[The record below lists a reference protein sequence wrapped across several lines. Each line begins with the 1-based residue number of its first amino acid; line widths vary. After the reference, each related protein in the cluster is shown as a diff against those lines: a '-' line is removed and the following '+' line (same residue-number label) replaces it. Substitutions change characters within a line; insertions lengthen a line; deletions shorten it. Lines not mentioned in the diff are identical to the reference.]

1 MADPYPLSNLITPMS
16 LNASASATAT
26 DGSGNT
32 LILQILFQVLL
43 IFLNAV
49 FACAEIAVISMNG
62 AKLDQLVAKGDKKA
76 KKLAKLTEQPAK
88 FLSTIQVAITL
99 AGFLGSAFAADN
111 FAGYIV
117 NWLYKEGGPVSKDVI
132 NSVSVI
138 LVTLILSYFTLIFG
152 ELVPKR
158 LAMKKTEQ
166 LALGMSGMLR
176 FFSIIFAPIVWLL
189 TVSTNGVLRLLGIDP
204 NAEEEEVTEE
214 EIRMMVDAGSEK
226 GAIDVEEKELIQN
239 VFEFDDLTAN
249 EIATHRTEISLLW
262 MDETAEE
269 WEETIHESRHTYFPI
284 CEESVD
290 NVIGVLNAKDYFRLT
305 DKSRENVLKEAV
317 KPAYLVPEA
326 VKADVLFKNMKKTHN
341 YFAVVLDEYGGMSG
355 IVTMT
360 DLIECIVGDLEENNE
375 INKEPEK
382 EIEPID
388 SKTWKI
394 SGSAPIDD
402 VIEAL
407 GITLEEESDCDT
419 FGGYVM
425 GIIGTI
431 PEDGTTL
438 TAETEHLSIKVTE
451 IKDHRIER
459 TVVCLLDPPADEN
472 SDDKDK
478 KEKE

>member
-62 AKLDQLVAKGDKKA
+62 TKLDQLVAKGDKKA

-176 FFSIIFAPIVWLL
+176 FVSIIFAPIVWFL
-189 TVSTNGVLRLLGIDP
+189 TISTNGVLRLLGIDP

-239 VFEFDDLTAN
+239 VFEFDDLTAD

-305 DKSRENVLKEAV
+305 DKSRAS
-317 KPAYLVPEA
+317 
-326 VKADVLFKNMKKTHN
+326 
-341 YFAVVLDEYGGMSG
+341 YFLTNRLGGMVTKEG
-355 IVTMT
+355 IRSKVLSTYT
-360 DLIECIVGDLEENNE
+360 GNTLIGALESSETR
-375 INKEPEK
+375 ISRSRSRKSRCPFQKYEK
-382 EIEPID
+382 D
-388 SKTWKI
+388 AQLFCRRS
-394 SGSAPIDD
+394 
-402 VIEAL
+402 
-407 GITLEEESDCDT
+407 
-419 FGGYVM
+419 
-425 GIIGTI
+425 
-431 PEDGTTL
+431 
-438 TAETEHLSIKVTE
+438 
-451 IKDHRIER
+451 
-459 TVVCLLDPPADEN
+459 
-472 SDDKDK
+472 
-478 KEKE
+478 